1 MLKDAEDRLL
11 DRQIAK
17 SFNAFRAL
25 GNSTGLGLA
34 LVAHSEE
41 ASSSQQSQLAL
52 QRARKCFRCSD
63 TSFLSK
69 HGEGEV
75 SISEAILMSDDA
87 DKSKESHVSEFNSSD
102 KMMPGH
108 LIRTLHLSS
117 FEESSFSHKHISA
130 TRTQPAI
137 MIIYFLLLSLALIR
151 THSSE

>member
-1 MLKDAEDRLL
+1 MLEYAEGNLV

-41 ASSSQQSQLAL
+41 ASSPQQSKLAL

-63 TSFLSK
+63 HSFLSI

-75 SISEAILMSDDA
+75 SISEAILMSDDT
-87 DKSKESHVSEFNSSD
+87 DKAKESHVSDSI
-102 KMMPGH
+102 H
-108 LIRTLHLSS
+108 LT
-117 FEESSFSHKHISA
+117 K
-130 TRTQPAI
+130 
-137 MIIYFLLLSLALIR
+137 
-151 THSSE
+151 